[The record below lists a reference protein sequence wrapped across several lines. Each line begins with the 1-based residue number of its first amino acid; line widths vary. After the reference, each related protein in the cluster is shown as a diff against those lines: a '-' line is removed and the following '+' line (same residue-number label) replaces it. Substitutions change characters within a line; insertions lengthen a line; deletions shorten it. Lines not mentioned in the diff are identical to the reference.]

1 MQKREEILEKIADA
15 IDSRQ
20 SEILKEN
27 DADVKKA
34 EEMEIDSNLMQR
46 LGMKPQKLKNLT
58 AGIRSIAKQSEPIR
72 KVRSSLLRSPEGL
85 FYLCEIVLKLP
96 LIEVFQISSGGQVN
110 GLLRMPDSVYMS
122 ALVIFPRCRLTEC
135 CIQRGL

>member
-1 MQKREEILEKIADA
+1 MLQKREEILERIADA

-27 DADVKKA
+27 EADVKKA
-34 EEMEIDSNLMQR
+34 EETEIDSNLMQR

-72 KVRSSLLRSPEGL
+72 KV
-85 FYLCEIVLKLP
+85 
-96 LIEVFQISSGGQVN
+96 
-110 GLLRMPDSVYMS
+110 
-122 ALVIFPRCRLTEC
+122 
-135 CIQRGL
+135 